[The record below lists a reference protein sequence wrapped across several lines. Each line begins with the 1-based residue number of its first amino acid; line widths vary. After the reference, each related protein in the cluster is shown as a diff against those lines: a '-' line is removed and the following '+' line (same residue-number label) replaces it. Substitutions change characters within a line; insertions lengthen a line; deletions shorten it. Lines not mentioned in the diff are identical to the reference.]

1 MENKERQNLANKS
14 VLAAIYYL
22 EQDEVTESEHEKTK
36 NQLLKTISRRNI
48 AVFDSKN
55 QRFTGDMLSDSNIT
69 TTFIQ
74 RVRNATSAGFSN
86 KDFFY
91 HGLHYLDN
99 QGEFVVITRESKS
112 AFNEQ
117 MFSLLKI
124 LIIVSLLGLVL
135 IYLFSRYLGN
145 IAYDPVNRIVDQIK
159 TRDRDSFYEPL
170 KEERSYAEIHDLIA
184 TYNRF
189 IDRLAQNFQI
199 QKNFIDYVS
208 HELRTPITA
217 ILGTLEVT
225 ETKDRSPEEYRTVLH
240 NLKQYSL
247 DLNEALDQMMILSGA
262 KKSFDFISTRLDEIV
277 WEVVEHA
284 ILYHEAKINVQINV
298 QDVDLMEI
306 QADSKLL
313 ELALNNLVGNAIKY
327 SNNRPIQIELF
338 EDNEQLALS
347 IKDEGIGILKEDM
360 EKIKLNFYRGQNSKD
375 YQGKGI
381 GLSMAHIIF
390 SIHKIEMS
398 LEENKPYG
406 TVVILK
412 FPNSNRILI

>member
-36 NQLLKTISRRNI
+36 NLLLKTISRRNI
-48 AVFDSKN
+48 AVYDGEN
-55 QRFTGDMLSDSNIT
+55 IRFKGDMLTDSNIT
-69 TTFIQ
+69 TSFIQ
-74 RVRNATSAGFSN
+74 QVRNSKSANFSN

-91 HGLHYLDN
+91 HGLYYLDN
-99 QGEFVVITRESKS
+99 QGEFVVITREPKS

-124 LIIVSLLGLVL
+124 LVIVSLVGLIL

-145 IAYDPVNRIVDQIK
+145 IAYDPVNRIIDQIK
-159 TRDRDSFYEPL
+159 TRDRNSFYEPL
-170 KEERSYAEIHDLIA
+170 KEEQSYAEIHDLIG

-189 IDRLAQNFQI
+189 IDRLSQNFQI

-225 ETKDRSPEEYRTVLH
+225 ETKDRSPEEYKNTLRS
-240 NLKQYSL
+240 LKQYSL
-247 DLNEALDQMMILSGA
+247 DLNDALDQMMILSGA
-262 KKSFDFISTRLDEIV
+262 KKSFEFRPTRLDEIV
-277 WEVVEHA
+277 WEVAEHG
-284 ILYHEAKINVQINV
+284 ILYHEAKINVQVSV
-298 QDVDLMEI
+298 QNAELMEI
-306 QADSKLL
+306 KADAKLL

-327 SNNRPIQIELF
+327 SNNRPVHIELY
-338 EDNEQLALS
+338 EINDQLALS
-347 IKDEGIGILKEDM
+347 IKDEGIGILKEDI
-360 EKIKLNFYRGQNSKD
+360 EKIRQNFYRGQNSKD

-390 SIHKIEMS
+390 NIHKIEML

-412 FPNSNRILI
+412 FPTF

>member
-208 HELRTPITA
+208 HER
-217 ILGTLEVT
+217 G
-225 ETKDRSPEEYRTVLH
+225 
-240 NLKQYSL
+240 
-247 DLNEALDQMMILSGA
+247 
-262 KKSFDFISTRLDEIV
+262 IS
-277 WEVVEHA
+277 
-284 ILYHEAKINVQINV
+284 YC
-298 QDVDLMEI
+298 
-306 QADSKLL
+306 S
-313 ELALNNLVGNAIKY
+313 
-327 SNNRPIQIELF
+327 S
-338 EDNEQLALS
+338 
-347 IKDEGIGILKEDM
+347 
-360 EKIKLNFYRGQNSKD
+360 
-375 YQGKGI
+375 
-381 GLSMAHIIF
+381 
-390 SIHKIEMS
+390 
-398 LEENKPYG
+398 
-406 TVVILK
+406 
-412 FPNSNRILI
+412 

>member
-1 MENKERQNLANKS
+1 
-14 VLAAIYYL
+14 
-22 EQDEVTESEHEKTK
+22 
-36 NQLLKTISRRNI
+36 
-48 AVFDSKN
+48 
-55 QRFTGDMLSDSNIT
+55 
-69 TTFIQ
+69 
-74 RVRNATSAGFSN
+74 
-86 KDFFY
+86 
-91 HGLHYLDN
+91 
-99 QGEFVVITRESKS
+99 
-112 AFNEQ
+112 
-117 MFSLLKI
+117 
-124 LIIVSLLGLVL
+124 
-135 IYLFSRYLGN
+135 
-145 IAYDPVNRIVDQIK
+145 
-159 TRDRDSFYEPL
+159 
-170 KEERSYAEIHDLIA
+170 
-184 TYNRF
+184 
-189 IDRLAQNFQI
+189 
-199 QKNFIDYVS
+199 
-208 HELRTPITA
+208 
-217 ILGTLEVT
+217 
-225 ETKDRSPEEYRTVLH
+225 
-240 NLKQYSL
+240 
-247 DLNEALDQMMILSGA
+247 MMILSGA